1 MIRTSGAQH
10 ANVNLSAN
18 ARTQTDQPKLDC
30 ANQTGR
36 LERLIVS
43 RMQGTTE
50 APAIGITSL

>member
-36 LERLIVS
+36 LERL
-43 RMQGTTE
+43 
-50 APAIGITSL
+50 